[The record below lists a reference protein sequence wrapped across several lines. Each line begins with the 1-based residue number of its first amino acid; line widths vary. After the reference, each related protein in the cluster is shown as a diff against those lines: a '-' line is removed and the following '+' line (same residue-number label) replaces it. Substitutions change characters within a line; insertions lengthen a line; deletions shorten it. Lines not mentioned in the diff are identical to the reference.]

1 MHRERGG
8 RKAVCGRQG
17 KAGWKIKPR
26 RSAWAVG
33 PQVIPQPQCRR
44 EPGRRYYKWWE
55 PRGAVGSG
63 GRGCHHQLGLSAH
76 LHLIIAVAWLLH
88 AVALGQLLV
97 QLGTCHPAVRCTPCG
112 QRHRAGCGGDG
123 PCVSSPELQ
132 ENQTCRDSSGSREQR
147 RALPKLTISQSR
159 TPNDHLKGQET
170 RL

>member
-1 MHRERGG
+1 M
-8 RKAVCGRQG
+8 
-17 KAGWKIKPR
+17 
-26 RSAWAVG
+26 G

-88 AVALGQLLV
+88 AVALGQLFV
-97 QLGTCHPAVRCTPCG
+97 QLGTCHPAVRCPPCG